1 MRQWDTPVYPAR
13 GISDRSIRIR
23 NFVLCLSSQ
32 HFESLI
38 FIFRYNACYG
48 LKEYKIDVRMASIA
62 RSCAASINGFGYR
75 LHTPH
80 DFLVCHFVCC
90 SFPKKKT
97 NTNTNLFGCLN
108 KSLSPVGMTKVCSG
122 TMAANSISYHCR
134 LIDRSWCTQLIALFM
149 HCLAEHKTLAM
160 TMAWMPMP
168 LLPIIYKCYIN
179 TRDHIHVCRLSLSG
193 TGRVLKTESSFF
205 SSFTVVYIWV
215 CVCMR
220 VCNMHCVLLKISKI
234 FSPIRLAVFGIMS
247 LSVGLASVILL
258 DLLLCI
264 IILLRMNMAIS
275 FIMIRMSDWTLS
287 YG

>member
-160 TMAWMPMP
+160 TMA
-168 LLPIIYKCYIN
+168 
-179 TRDHIHVCRLSLSG
+179 
-193 TGRVLKTESSFF
+193 
-205 SSFTVVYIWV
+205 
-215 CVCMR
+215 
-220 VCNMHCVLLKISKI
+220 
-234 FSPIRLAVFGIMS
+234 
-247 LSVGLASVILL
+247 
-258 DLLLCI
+258 
-264 IILLRMNMAIS
+264 
-275 FIMIRMSDWTLS
+275 
-287 YG
+287 